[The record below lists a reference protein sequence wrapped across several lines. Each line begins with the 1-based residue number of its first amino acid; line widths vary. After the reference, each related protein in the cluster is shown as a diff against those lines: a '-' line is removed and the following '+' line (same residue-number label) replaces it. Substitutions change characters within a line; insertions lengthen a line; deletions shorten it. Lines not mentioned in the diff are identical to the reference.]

1 MAAKLLLLAIYE
13 RFTIL
18 LEAVVRAG
26 EREISKTS
34 GKILRRRTVMHIRE
48 MIKEIIASII
58 NNDIVKAAKKK
69 YTSTIYI
76 HKYTQHTRLKLRLF
90 WKPRTYQSDSLQSA
104 TQLERQAIKT
114 RVFNLSAIAHTQL
127 KRFTKS

>member
-48 MIKEIIASII
+48 MIKEIS
-58 NNDIVKAAKKK
+58 N
-69 YTSTIYI
+69 
-76 HKYTQHTRLKLRLF
+76 F
-90 WKPRTYQSDSLQSA
+90 
-104 TQLERQAIKT
+104 
-114 RVFNLSAIAHTQL
+114 
-127 KRFTKS
+127 